1 MNEIKSIL
9 INMFEMEEDSISENK
24 TLEELG
30 LDSIS
35 IVELQSGLEATLGL
49 PSESLSLMSE
59 MTLADIEN
67 SIERLKNEK

>member
-1 MNEIKSIL
+1 M
-9 INMFEMEEDSISENK
+9 
-24 TLEELG
+24 EELG

-59 MTLADIEN
+59 MTLEDIEN
-67 SIERLKNEK
+67 SIERLKNDK

>member
-1 MNEIKSIL
+1 
-9 INMFEMEEDSISENK
+9 MFEMEENSISENK

-35 IVELQSGLEATLGL
+35 IVELQSGLEANLGF

-59 MTLADIEN
+59 ITLADIEN
-67 SIERLKNEK
+67 SIERLKNDK

>member
-35 IVELQSGLEATLGL
+35 IVELQSGLEATLRL

-59 MTLADIEN
+59 MTLTDIEN
-67 SIERLKNEK
+67 SIERLKNDK

>member
-9 INMFEMEEDSISENK
+9 INMFEMEEGSISENK
-24 TLEELG
+24 TLNELG

-59 MTLADIEN
+59 MTLEDIED
-67 SIERLKNEK
+67 SIERLKK

>member
-9 INMFEMEEDSISENK
+9 INMFEMEEGSISENK
-24 TLEELG
+24 TLNELG
-30 LDSIS
+30 LYSIS

-59 MTLADIEN
+59 MTLEDIED
-67 SIERLKNEK
+67 SIERLKK

>member
-9 INMFEMEEDSISENK
+9 INMFEMEEGSISENK
-24 TLEELG
+24 TLDELG

-59 MTLADIEN
+59 MTLEDIED
-67 SIERLKNEK
+67 SIERLKK